1 MKHFNMNEQAKV
13 FNEIVEE
20 RRAIRRYDE
29 AIELPE
35 DVIER
40 SLYRAT
46 LSPSSSNMQLYE
58 FYRVRKEEDLKTLAK
73 YCMGQ
78 GTATSAKEMIV
89 VVVRLDKYKQRARH
103 NHENLAKIWKGVN
116 EKRFRRVD
124 NYYRKLMP
132 AFYFTDP
139 FGIVG
144 WIKRLIV
151 TLVGLKRPVVR
162 EVGKKDMHV
171 TGHKSAALA
180 AQTFML
186 SMTAEGYGTCPME
199 GMDSKRIKKWL
210 KLPRRAEIN
219 MVISAGAPKYPE
231 AIYNERLRVPISDV
245 VFEK

>member
-1 MKHFNMNEQAKV
+1 MREEAKIY
-13 FNEIVEE
+13 NDIVEE
-20 RRAIRRYDE
+20 RRAIRRYDQE
-29 AIELPE
+29 KTMAEGA
-35 DVIER
+35 VER
-40 SLYRAT
+40 SLKRAT
-46 LSPSSSNMQLYE
+46 LAPSSSNMQLYE
-58 FYRVRKEEDLKTLAK
+58 FYRITKKEDLKFLAK
-73 YCMGQ
+73 LCMGQ
-78 GTATSAKEMIV
+78 GTATSAEEMIV
-89 VVVRLDKYKQRARH
+89 VVVRLDKYRQRAKH
-103 NHENLAKIWKGVN
+103 NHDNLAKLWKGVN
-116 EKRFRRVD
+116 EKRYRRID

-151 TLVGLKRPVVR
+151 TIVGLKRPVVR

-186 SMTAEGYGTCPME
+186 SMTAEGYGSCPME

-219 MVISAGAPKYPE
+219 MVISVGVPKYPE
-231 AIYNERLRVPISDV
+231 ALYNERLRVPFSEV